1 MYVAYYLFMAQK
13 KKFRGFSTISF
24 FQFQPRCHSLIA
36 YDQVRDYK
44 IAMLSHLPI
53 PFVTQ
58 VQRDTIILIPNSLI
72 NKKGIKVFVVEMS
85 QHDLLFP
92 HHLEK
97 SYKKEK
103 HSCCTARIMTKV
115 IRKLK
120 GFSSLY
126 FALNDW
132 FHCITICSLD
142 NCWAPYLLRLK
153 AFNVPRVSVCFYYF
167 DWKSNR

>member
-1 MYVAYYLFMAQK
+1 MAQK
-13 KKFRGFSTISF
+13 RTGILFPPSSSKN
-24 FQFQPRCHSLIA
+24 PRCHSLIA
-36 YDQVRDYK
+36 YDQVRELKKQQCLVISQYHLLYK
-44 IAMLSHLPI
+44 K
-53 PFVTQ
+53 